1 MQDAHEFLIFLI
13 NHINEIIVGEQNAG
27 PALTNSL
34 VNSKSKTPEPDTT
47 DTPAPT
53 WINEIFQ
60 VIKKIL
66 HVQGVYYQFDQ
77 YRVFLRVRQGVST
90 VKQSLARMKNSVI
103 SVLML
108 TR

>member
-47 DTPAPT
+47 DAPAPT

-60 VIKKIL
+60 VIIRY
-66 HVQGVYYQFDQ
+66 HM
-77 YRVFLRVRQGVST
+77 YRVSII
-90 VKQSLARMKNSVI
+90 NVI
-103 SVLML
+103 I
-108 TR
+108 TGCPYE